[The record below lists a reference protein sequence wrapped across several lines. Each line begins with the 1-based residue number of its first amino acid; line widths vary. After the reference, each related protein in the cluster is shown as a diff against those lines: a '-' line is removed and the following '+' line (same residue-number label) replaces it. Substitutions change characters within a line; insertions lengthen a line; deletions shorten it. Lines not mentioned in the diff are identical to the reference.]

1 MLHLRFN
8 LLQSSS
14 EIVLDQRTSAQD
26 VGVKMRFLSVLAIR
40 TDFSSGC
47 SGHKKANLR
56 RADVSYFLQM
66 LLTEKEIGD
75 VYGKAT

>member
-1 MLHLRFN
+1 
-8 LLQSSS
+8 
-14 EIVLDQRTSAQD
+14 
-26 VGVKMRFLSVLAIR
+26 MRFLSVLAIK
-40 TDFSSGC
+40 TDFSSRC

-66 LLTEKEIGD
+66 LLAEKEIGD